1 MDKVKALLE
10 SGRVEEAIARLE
22 QMKTESPDSDAVCYE
37 LGNAYW
43 KLQDWKHCL
52 DNYTE
57 AIRLNP
63 ESPAAEMKKMV
74 MDIIGFYNKEMYN
87 V

>member
-1 MDKVKALLE
+1 MKAIIRNLEAQKAL
-10 SGRVEEAIARLE
+10 R
-22 QMKTESPDSDAVCYE
+22 PNDDALLYE

-43 KLQDWKHCL
+43 KAQDWKHCL

-63 ESPAAEMKKMV
+63 HSPAVEMKKMV
-74 MDIIGFYNKEMYN
+74 TEILQFRNQQIYN

>member
-1 MDKVKALLE
+1 MEKVKALLE
-10 SGRVEEAIARLE
+10 EGKVDEAIAILQRMRE
-22 QMKTESPDSDAVCYE
+22 ERPDDDAVHYE

-43 KLQDWKHCL
+43 KKQDWKHCL
-52 DNYTE
+52 DNYAE

-63 ESPAAEMKKMV
+63 ESPAVEMRKMV
-74 MDIIGFYNKEMYN
+74 MDIIGFYNKEMFN

>member
-43 KLQDWKHCL
+43 KKQDWKHSL

-63 ESPAAEMKKMV
+63 QSPAVEMKKMV

>member
-1 MDKVKALLE
+1 MEEVKALLE
-10 SGRVEEAIARLE
+10 EGKVDEAIAILQRMRE
-22 QMKTESPDSDAVCYE
+22 ERPDDDAVRYE

-43 KLQDWKHCL
+43 KKQDWKHCL

-63 ESPAAEMKKMV
+63 GSPAVEMKKMV
-74 MDIIGFYNKEMYN
+74 MDILQFYNKEMYN

>member
-1 MDKVKALLE
+1 MQNIRKLME
-10 SGRVEEAIARLE
+10 EGRIEDAVEELKKRKE
-22 QMKTESPDSDAVCYE
+22 QNPDDDAVTYE

-43 KLQDWKHCL
+43 KMQDWKNCL
-52 DNYTE
+52 DCYTE

-74 MDIIGFYNKEMYN
+74 MNIIGFYNKEMYN

>member
-1 MDKVKALLE
+1 METAKEMLE
-10 SGRVEEAIARLE
+10 SGRVEEAIVRLE
-22 QMKTESPDSDAVCYE
+22 QMKADSPASDAVCYE

-43 KLQDWKHCL
+43 KKQDWKHCL
-52 DNYTE
+52 DNYAE

-63 ESPAAEMKKMV
+63 ESPAVEMRKMV
-74 MDIIGFYNKEMYN
+74 MDIIGFYNKEMFN